1 MATPGVVVQ
10 QDQEQGML
18 SEAEMV
24 IWVFSAAAAVSS
36 REEGGDLAANETPLL
51 IHHHS
56 VSHGSV

>member
-1 MATPGVVVQ
+1 MVQ

-51 IHHHS
+51 IHRHS